1 MDFLNIVGYSTL
13 GSLLGAIIGIIPG
26 LAPAQILGV
35 LFVALFFLDPIQLVV
50 FYIGMITV
58 SQYVDSI
65 PAIYFG
71 VPGETSAIPA
81 AYEGPALRS
90 QGLGPQAIQL
100 TAIGRIFA
108 VTISIALCLALLP
121 WILTSTWF
129 FSNQAQIIM
138 ISLAL
143 VGIFFSSQSKWLL
156 TLMAM
161 VMGYFVGA
169 IGYNYLLG
177 QNFFTFGHANL
188 IDGVPAVC
196 VIMGIYV
203 IPLLISELQ
212 KKHQTLDFHD
222 FDQSVKQPLE
232 LKSHAKNMCQSSVIG
247 WFTGLLPGLSYVLSS
262 TIAYNWQK
270 KKQMQAGTYQTG
282 NIPSVVSAET
292 SNTAGAV
299 STLLPLLVF
308 GIPITG
314 SETIIYNLMLLN
326 GADFAKGKFFLDNW
340 DYVVTA
346 LLISSAIGLLFCW
359 PLSRFFGKLLSK
371 IKLSLLWT
379 VIIMI
384 VVASVLYVGWYNSQ
398 LVFYTVSFAVLI
410 AVGMMIRNRLDVT
423 TVIFM
428 FVMQNSIDRAVMTF
442 AQLYF

>member
-1 MDFLNIVGYSTL
+1 MEFTSLIPVVW

-26 LAPAQILGV
+26 LAPAQVLGV
-35 LFVALFFLDPIQLVV
+35 LFVALFFLDPVQLIG

-58 SQYVDSI
+58 SQYIDSI

-90 QGLGPQAIQL
+90 QGLGLQAIRL
-100 TAIGRIFA
+100 TAVGRIFA
-108 VTISIALCLALLP
+108 GAISIALCLALLP
-121 WILTSTWF
+121 WILSSTWF
-129 FSNQAQIIM
+129 FSNQAQIVM
-138 ISLAL
+138 LSLAL
-143 VGIFFSSQSKWLL
+143 IGIFFSSQTRWAQ
-156 TLMAM
+156 TLVAMA
-161 VMGYFVGA
+161 MGYFIGA
-169 IGYNYLLG
+169 IGYNYLLEK
-177 QNFFTFGHANL
+177 NFLTFGYANL
-188 IDGVPAVC
+188 IDGVPMVC

-203 IPLLISELQ
+203 IPLLISEIQ
-212 KKHQTLDFHD
+212 KKHQALDFQD
-222 FDQSVKQPLE
+222 FDQGSDRPLE

-270 KKQMQAGTYQTG
+270 KKQIRAGTYQRG
-282 NIPSVVSAET
+282 NIPSVISAET

-340 DYVVTA
+340 GYVTLA
-346 LLISSAIGLLFCW
+346 LLISTAIGLLFCW
-359 PLSRFFGKLLSK
+359 PMSRFFGHLLSK
-371 IKLSLLWT
+371 IKLSWLWAL
-379 VIIMI
+379 IIII

-398 LVFYTVSFAVLI
+398 LEFYIISFVVMI
-410 AVGMMIRNRLDVT
+410 AVGMIIRNRVDPMPV
-423 TVIFM
+423 VFM
-428 FVMQNSIDRAVMTF
+428 FVMQASIDQAIMTF
-442 AQLYF
+442 RQLYL